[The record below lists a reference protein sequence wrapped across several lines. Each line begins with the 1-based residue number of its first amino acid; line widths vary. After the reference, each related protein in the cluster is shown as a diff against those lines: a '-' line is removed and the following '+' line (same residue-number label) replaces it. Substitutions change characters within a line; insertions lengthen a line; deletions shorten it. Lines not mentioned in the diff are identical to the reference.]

1 MVMNT
6 LATRQERDEQAM
18 AGKKKVT
25 IKDTVFRAIH
35 KSKGKLTYEEITAIV
50 KPAFPGSKWQ
60 KSHWAW
66 YRYQIRKGRFVT
78 EFSATERRNLTRGKE
93 PERIETNDI
102 KVIGDGILNHVRF
115 VLDTVASEDDDLRFK
130 LNRWV
135 FGRLQQDERK
145 TKRPIKK
152 QLWEMGERSCSE
164 CGKVF
169 EELKGIELH
178 RKDTDAEYSLEN
190 CVLLHR
196 GCHQKVHGKK

>member
-1 MVMNT
+1 MVMNK

-25 IKDTVFRAIH
+25 IKDTVFQAIH

-50 KPAFPGSKWQ
+50 KKAFPGSKWQ

-66 YRYQIRKGRFVT
+66 YRYQIREGRFVS
-78 EFSATERRNLTRGKE
+78 EFSATERRNLVREKE
-93 PERIETNDI
+93 PVTGNI

-135 FGRLQQDERK
+135 FGRLQQDEIK

-164 CGKVF
+164 CGKAL
-169 EELKGIELH
+169 EELKGIHLH
-178 RKDTDAEYSLEN
+178 RKDSRAAYSFDN
-190 CVLLHR
+190 CTLLHR
-196 GCHQKVHGKK
+196 GCHQKIHGEK